1 MVCEECGRPATVHVT
16 TIAGG
21 QRQDH
26 HLCESCAREKGELE
40 FLPDPQK
47 ALETWIASLAG
58 LAGQAQTTF
67 GPQAPPDLSC
77 PNCGQTFREFAQ
89 TSQLGCEQCYKA
101 LAPGLAPVIAHV
113 QGTAPYSGKLPT
125 KLESAVRRDKD
136 IRRLREALERHV
148 AGEEYEEAAQVR
160 DQLRALEREA
170 AVPAGGGAEP
180 GIEPGASATTRGSE
194 EPPDAGAGG
203 EGRGA

>member
-40 FLPDPQK
+40 FLPDTQK

-58 LAGQAQTTF
+58 LAGQSQSALGRT
-67 GPQAPPDLSC
+67 AVPDLTC

-89 TSQLGCEQCYKA
+89 TSLLGCPECYKA
-101 LAPGLAPVIAHV
+101 MATGLNTVIAHV
-113 QGTAPYSGKLPT
+113 QGTGQYGGKLPT
-125 KLESAVRRDKD
+125 KLEGSVRRDKD
-136 IRRLREALERHV
+136 IRRLREELERHV
-148 AGEEYEEAAQVR
+148 ASEEYEEAARVR

-170 AVPAGGGAEP
+170 GSADGATGGPAVSEAPGGG
-180 GIEPGASATTRGSE
+180 
-194 EPPDAGAGG
+194 DC
-203 EGRGA
+203 RGA